1 MGLAFWICR
10 ITGTVGITIAALTH
24 AVMLYFE
31 YDSTEYATASDFRT
45 VSGFLLFICIIIGFL
60 DSEHTAPEDEHPD
73 DWW

>member
-10 ITGTVGITIAALTH
+10 ITGAFGIMIAALTH

-31 YDSTEYATASDFRT
+31 HDSTEYMTASDFRT
-45 VSGFLLFICIIIGFL
+45 VSGFLLFICVIIGFL
-60 DSEHTAPEDEHPD
+60 EKEPVAPKDEHPD